1 MYKRQNLNLSY
12 SRSSNFSAILRDTL
26 DQNGLSDGELDY
38 LNPSIGGSINMTYI
52 TIKTAGEATFWG
64 SKSDDNS
71 SKAFDE
77 FKNNI
82 PTFLRLYQEEN
93 PDIPYNNRSQD
104 VLISS
109 FLAAYTGDRKIT
121 DRDRRTHPRFP
132 LPNWKATYSG
142 LSKIP
147 SLKKKFKSI
156 TLTHNY
162 SSTYDLGN
170 YSSSLVFTELGP
182 GQDLTS
188 LDEIDLTR
196 GGASALDLAYHPVF
210 LIGDV
215 SISEKFSPLIGINI
229 KTVKK
234 LNINLSYNTT
244 RNIALQTSNA
254 QINELK
260 EQSLNITVGYTKK
273 NMTLP
278 FGFKKGQKVT
288 LKNDV
293 AFNMNMKVKDTR
305 TIQRSL
311 DSDDG
316 TVGLTSITA
325 GSLNFQ
331 LAPNIKYQ
339 VNNRLN
345 LRLYFE
351 RVINAPKISSSF
363 RTARTAFGFELRFSL
378 N

>member
-1 MYKRQNLNLSY
+1 
-12 SRSSNFSAILRDTL
+12 
-26 DQNGLSDGELDY
+26 
-38 LNPSIGGSINMTYI
+38 MTYI